1 MQQQPVNMATSSE
14 ASNRQMVKLREFST
28 QLAQRLKEAPNKP
41 TEPTRLAVRI
51 GADSY
56 LIEMALAGEI
66 VSLPGIAPVPW
77 TRPWYRG
84 LANVR
89 GRLIGVV
96 DLMQLSGRDPLPP
109 EQSQQVL
116 VFGEVLGVNAGIL
129 VSRAFGIRNLKEL
142 TLLDGN
148 APELRPRASWEHACY
163 RDNDGLLLTELELRG
178 LATSPHFSAIGV

>member
-1 MQQQPVNMATSSE
+1 MALSSD
-14 ASNRQMVKLREFST
+14 ATNRQLVKLREFST
-28 QLAQRLKEAPNKP
+28 QLAQRLKEAPNLP

-51 GADSY
+51 GVENF

-66 VSLPGIAPVPW
+66 VSLPDISPVPW

-96 DLMQLSGRDPLPP
+96 DLQQLTGREPLSA

-116 VFGEVLGVNAGIL
+116 VFGEALGVNAGI
-129 VSRAFGIRNLKEL
+129 VVTRAFGIRNLKDL
-142 TLLDGN
+142 TLLDG
-148 APELRPRASWEHACY
+148 ATAPRARPDWEQARY
-163 RDNDGLLLTELELRG
+163 RDNDGLTMTELDLREL
-178 LATSPHFSAIGV
+178 AKSPNFVSIGV